1 MNFLVF
7 LKEKIV
13 FIFVEV
19 LLIGFIFTLFDVYKI
34 DYYAYYLVTALITI
48 ATTIVIIYEYLKK
61 GNYYRRLYNILDSL
75 DKKQY
80 IAEFLENPDFFE
92 AEILCDILK
101 QATKAMN
108 DQIAVQKIAEE
119 EYKEYIETWIHEIKL
134 PISCIDLI
142 CKNNPGDIT
151 MSIAEELTRID
162 NFVEQALFYARSSV
176 LEKDFA
182 IKNTDLEN
190 LIKSILKK
198 YSKELISSRVNL
210 DLGNLKY
217 TVYVDSKW
225 MVFILGQIIS
235 NSIKYRRDPFEL
247 SFNAFEKNNQVVLS
261 IRDNGVGISESDL
274 SRVFQKGFTGENGRQ
289 FTKSTGIGL
298 YLCKKMCNKMNLQIE
313 ISSCEEK
320 WTCVNIVF
328 PKDENIIF
336 E

>member
-13 FIFVEV
+13 FIFVQLV
-19 LLIGFIFTLFDVYKI
+19 FIGFIFTLFDVYKI
-34 DYYAYYLVTALITI
+34 DHSAYYLVSAFVVVS
-48 ATTIVIIYEYLKK
+48 TTIVILYEYLKK
-61 GNYYRRLYNILDSL
+61 ESYYRRLYNILDRM

-80 IAEFLENPDFFE
+80 IAEFLEKPEFVE

-101 QATKAMN
+101 QTTKAMN
-108 DQIAVQKIAEE
+108 DQIAIQKIAEE
-119 EYKEYIETWIHEIKL
+119 EYKEYIEIWIHEIKL

-142 CKNNPGDIT
+142 CKNNPGDTT
-151 MSIAEELTRID
+151 MSIVEELTRID

-176 LEKDFA
+176 LEKDFV
-182 IKNTDLEN
+182 IKSTDLEN
-190 LIKSILKK
+190 LIKSVLKK

-210 DLGNLKY
+210 DLGDLKY
-217 TVYVDSKW
+217 IVYADSKW
-225 MVFILGQIIS
+225 MIFILGQIIS
-235 NSIKYRRDPFEL
+235 NSMKYRSDPFKL
-247 SFNAFEKNNQVVLS
+247 SFNASEKNNQVVLS

-289 FTKSTGIGL
+289 FAKSTGIGL

-313 ISSCEEK
+313 ISSCEGK